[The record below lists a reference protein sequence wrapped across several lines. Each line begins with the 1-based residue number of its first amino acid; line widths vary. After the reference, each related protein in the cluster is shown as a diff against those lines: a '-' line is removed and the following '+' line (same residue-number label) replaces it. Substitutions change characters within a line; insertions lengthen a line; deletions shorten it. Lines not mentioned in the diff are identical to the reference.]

1 MPAWRG
7 EGGRR
12 QGDRRGGGVS
22 EGGGCRLSFL
32 GGCLCAACF
41 RSGHTANLRCVPQI
55 WGARQTSP
63 FVMCSCFAVC
73 FLPRHTANV
82 VFTACYVFTVR
93 SWFDNTAKNK
103 FAACPKICTR
113 QKFGHT
119 ANRPFPV
126 VMSRY
131 RGLNNRLY
139 IQCPDR

>member
-1 MPAWRG
+1 MPRALDLG
-7 EGGRR
+7 TR
-12 QGDRRGGGVS
+12 QTFVV
-22 EGGGCRLSFL
+22 
-32 GGCLCAACF
+32 CL
-41 RSGHTANLRCVPQI
+41 RSGAHGKRPLLSCAHVLPCASCLGT
-55 WGARQTSP
+55 RQMSSLLH
-63 FVMCSCFAVC
+63 VM
-73 FLPRHTANV
+73 FLPCVLGSTTRQ
-82 VFTACYVFTVR
+82 
-93 SWFDNTAKNK
+93 KNK